1 MECNPDADE
10 SKNLL
15 TIKIIEEPN
24 NYQSIQNMGQLYS
37 GNRRTINEFADERKG
52 LKPKF
57 KPANFSGPPQLQEL
71 DGQCFEHINNK

>member
-1 MECNPDADE
+1 MECKSDAEE

-24 NYQSIQNMGQLYS
+24 IIQSIQNKGQSYS
-37 GNRRTINEFADERKG
+37 GNRRTINEFTDESKG

-57 KPANFSGPPQLQEL
+57 KPAKFSGPPQLEEL
-71 DGQCFEHINNK
+71 DGECFEHINNK

>member
-1 MECNPDADE
+1 MECNPEADE

-15 TIKIIEEPN
+15 SIKIIEEPN

-37 GNRRTINEFADERKG
+37 GNRRTINEFTHEGKG

-57 KPANFSGPPQLQEL
+57 KPANFSGPPQMQEL